1 MDEATD
7 ERPRNQERDP
17 ERIIGASLANRY
29 TVQRCVG
36 QGGMGVVYL
45 AKQDT
50 LDRDIVLK
58 VVRAQDGD
66 DDAEARFLRE
76 ARSMSRLSHPNVV
89 QVFDYGR
96 DQRTGLDFIA
106 MEWVPGVTL
115 SRFIKQQGPL
125 GLEGFRIVAR
135 QMIAGVA
142 EAHRIGMI
150 HRDLKPS
157 NVMLFR
163 DDHERVVVKLLDFG
177 LSKLTDGSEALTRNN
192 QMLGSA
198 MYMAPELFQGVQAT
212 TRGDVYGLAV
222 MFYQMITARKPF
234 RGEGVQQIVV
244 QQLTGGFVPLSTALP
259 PDHDIPRSVISLIE
273 RCLSPDPAQRPEDGS
288 ALGHVLEM
296 AFEDPDMTASMPSG
310 TNPSIQ
316 RLPTM
321 DTMSSPALAEPEP
334 NHMIRNIAGL
344 GTAAVGLIAAGLAF
358 LVVIGVGVGFAMS
371 GDDAPSVNAAGA
383 LDEAFTFRQEGLEAL
398 ASGDFTSAATMLK
411 IAAGKP
417 GAPDDAA
424 QLKSI
429 AAARASSRTPGG
441 LLVLSEPS
449 GLPFQVDGGPS
460 GKTPQDLSD
469 LAPGTYQVTIGGQTT
484 AAVVTAGPGV
494 AVVSGP

>member
-17 ERIIGASLANRY
+17 ERLIGSSVANRY

-50 LDRDIVLK
+50 LDRDVVLK
-58 VVRAQDGD
+58 LVRAQDGD

-115 SRFIKQQGPL
+115 SRYIKQQGPL
-125 GLEGFRIVAR
+125 GIEAFRVVAR

-157 NVMLFR
+157 NVMLYE
-163 DDHERVVVKLLDFG
+163 DADKVIVKLLDFG

-198 MYMAPELFQGVQAT
+198 MYMAPELFQGVPAT

-222 MFYQMITARKPF
+222 MFYQMLTARKPF

-244 QQLTGGFVPLSTALP
+244 QQLTGGFVPLAGALP
-259 PDHDIPRSVISLIE
+259 PDTDIPRSVIALVE
-273 RCLSPDPAQRPEDGS
+273 RCLSPDPAQRPADGS
-288 ALGHVLEM
+288 ELAFALEM
-296 AFEDPDMTASMPSG
+296 AFEDPDMTASMNSG
-310 TNPSIQ
+310 TNPSIHRQ
-316 RLPTM
+316 ATI
-321 DTMSSPALAEPEP
+321 DTLAAPALAEVES
-334 NHMIRNIAGL
+334 NQLMRNIAGV
-344 GTAAVGLIAAGLAF
+344 GTAAVGLLAAGIAF
-358 LVVIGVGVGFAMS
+358 LVVIGAGVAIAMS
-371 GDDAPSVNAAGA
+371 GDDGPSVNALGSM
-383 LDEAFTFRQEGLEAL
+383 DEAFTFRQEGLQAL
-398 ASGDFTSAATMLK
+398 QTGDFTSAATMLK

-417 GAPDDAA
+417 NAPDDANE
-424 QLKSI
+424 LKKI
-429 AAARASSRTPGG
+429 AAARMKSRTPGG

-449 GLPFQVDGGPS
+449 GLDFQIEGGPS
-460 GKTPQDLSD
+460 GKTPEDLSE
-469 LAPGTYQVTIGGQTT
+469 LAPGTYQVRIGDQG
-484 AAVVTAGPGV
+484 AVEAVVTAGPGV
-494 AVVSGP
+494 AVVSSP